1 MVTLWLMKKGISQT
15 YRSRQTAENC
25 VYSTE
30 KLISFS
36 LYFVTVHQILT
47 AAFRALIDRAY
58 RNQVSGTEKSL
69 IFQWE
74 TYRCLPLFRYG
85 HWKPDS
91 FVALNLYRACSTCY
105 AERKLMAPSSLG
117 NGPVMKASLLISLGG
132 RKTRKKKNQ
141 VPPSSVGGAFI
152 NLNAASTPLVS
163 SGRQCQ
169 PPSANEHELIG
180 IRRVNRWEDDAAL
193 CCVLSIFPREILM

>member
-1 MVTLWLMKKGISQT
+1 MKKGIRQT
-15 YRSRQTAENC
+15 YRLGYWTENRS
-25 VYSTE
+25 YSVG
-30 KLISFS
+30 KLIGFS
-36 LYFVTVHQILT
+36 TFSVAVHKSL
-47 AAFRALIDRAY
+47 AAASRALISGVY
-58 RNQVSGTEKSL
+58 RNRVSGTEKLS

-74 TYRCLPLFRYG
+74 SYKVLFIFRYG

-91 FVALNLYRACSTCY
+91 FVALSLYRACSTCY